1 MMENTND
8 ISHILRLLPG
18 SDLRLSIENFVNEH
32 TIEAGWIVTCV
43 GSLTAYSIR
52 FANQN
57 KSSNGNGYFEIVSL
71 TGTVSVNSCHLH
83 ISIADDKGK
92 TIGGHLLHGCVIYT
106 TAEIVVVKS
115 GSYIFI
121 REKDDNT
128 GWNELHVK
136 KK

>member
-1 MMENTND
+1 MENTND

-18 SDLRLSIENFVNEH
+18 DDLRLSIENFVNEH
-32 TIEAGWIVTCV
+32 AIEAGWMVTCV
-43 GSLTAYSIR
+43 GSLTTYSIR
-52 FANQN
+52 FANQKN
-57 KSSNGNGYFEIVSL
+57 SSNGNGYFEIVSL
-71 TGTVSVNSCHLH
+71 TGTVSVNGCHLH

-106 TAEIVVVKS
+106 TAEIVLVNS
-115 GSYIFI
+115 ATYIFT